1 MLTHTFLEPT
11 GVPNKTL
18 SPLNWTCSRLN
29 RVPNNT
35 QQHLTHSSGITALL
49 SPLFLQPPYTHCSSQ
64 HQHVFTALTLRFS
77 SFLLIVLF
85 FPFRLPPLSR
95 VHAPR
100 ESKRDS
106 CFASYCTYTHTH
118 TSSNTDCRLI
128 KGTTHLLSTHRD
140 SRLNRLPGKLD
151 TSKTITGLRLFLSNV

>member
-11 GVPNKTL
+11 GGLNKTL

-85 FPFRLPPLSR
+85 FPFRLPVFTLRGNQRGIR
-95 VHAPR
+95 VLPATVLTH
-100 ESKRDS
+100 
-106 CFASYCTYTHTH
+106 THTH